1 PADCHILE
9 ISKNESV
16 ITIHVYGK
24 RLEKFKVYIPTE
36 EKNVY
41 MCETKY
47 ISYNS

>member
-1 PADCHILE
+1 I
-9 ISKNESV
+9 
-16 ITIHVYGK
+16 
-24 RLEKFKVYIPTE
+24 KVYIPTE

>member
-1 PADCHILE
+1 
-9 ISKNESV
+9 
-16 ITIHVYGK
+16 
-24 RLEKFKVYIPTE
+24 VYIPTE